1 MDRKSI
7 STRTSTSRTTSSS
20 NPTRSK
26 SYRARAGCLLAGFIL
41 LVALIIGFTLFLHL
55 ESVPDPTGPPDL
67 TGAGSTVQDN
77 TLWGE
82 DAERHQSSVDFNEF
96 PLPSEEAVLG
106 DPPPLP
112 PLPLHRLYYH
122 PQTGNF
128 WYIDDEGIPRLV
140 QFNMTITL
148 RGDRISDY

>member
-1 MDRKSI
+1 MNKKSI
-7 STRTSTSRTTSSS
+7 STRTSTSGTISS

-26 SYRARAGCLLAGFIL
+26 SYRARTGCLLAGFIL
-41 LVALIIGFTLFLHL
+41 FVALIIGFFPRLLHL
-55 ESVPDPTGPPDL
+55 ESAPDPAGPPDL

-82 DAERHQSSVDFNEF
+82 DDEGHQRSVDFNEF
-96 PLPSEEAVLG
+96 PLPGEAVLG

-128 WYIDDEGIPRLV
+128 WYIDDEGISQLV
-140 QFNMTITL
+140 QFNMTVTL
-148 RGDRISDY
+148 RGERIGE